1 MCFSSAVSF
10 WQSLQ
15 RIWNSQ
21 EGFDIVWTY
30 LKYIEFNKKSTLG
43 IVSCINIRG

>member
-1 MCFSSAVSF
+1 MCFSSAVTF
-10 WQSLQ
+10 QQSLE
-15 RIWNSQ
+15 RNLNSQ

-43 IVSCINIRG
+43 IVSFINITG